1 MFSGAGS
8 STSVGRLMKTALL
21 LFAVTVGLLLWV
33 HAPASAQTLPTTFD
47 TTLPA
52 VTGSTFPVNAGG
64 SIQTAINAAAGANP
78 NLNHEVVVQAGTPFT
93 GALTIPTRAAG
104 TGWIIIRSSAL
115 ASLPAAGTRVGPAN
129 ATNMPK
135 IQGPGTG
142 GSFTPII
149 DIQAGARQW
158 RLAGLEV
165 TVSNGSPHATLI
177 RIGSGAETTVGQ
189 LATNIVL
196 DRVYLHSFSTALSA
210 GLKFGVQM
218 NGAKIALLDSY
229 VDDMKAAPNQIFSGD
244 DGESK
249 GIVTWNGSGP
259 FKIVNNFIQV
269 AGINVMFGGSDAN
282 APALRP
288 ADLDFRNN
296 YVPKNV
302 ALWRSSSVVAKTT
315 FELKNMARVLIEGN
329 RFGPAWVPLSGDGGQ
344 VLRLNVRNQDGTDPG
359 SRVQDI
365 TFRNNIVKSGGT
377 GIQFLVHDSPNASAN
392 MARGLFEN
400 NLFDDI
406 NSATWGGLG
415 NAWTFTSYS
424 EASPEPNSAQ
434 EMVFNH
440 NTVFSDLAPIN
451 AQDSTN
457 QVFESGANAFQNN
470 IFQRGSYGIR
480 SDAFGEGTPTLN
492 GRFAG
497 APFTRN
503 LMIGGSALSYPADN
517 FVPATVGLVG
527 FVNFAGGDYRLALTS
542 IYRNLATDGTDIGVN
557 VNTLNAWQACTI
569 SGVCGAGAAP
579 AAPFGLTLS
588 FSWQE

>member
-1 MFSGAGS
+1 M
-8 STSVGRLMKTALL
+8 RTAFR

-33 HAPASAQTLPTTFD
+33 HAPASAQTPPTTFD

-64 SIQTAINAAAGANP
+64 SIQTAINAAAVANP
-78 NLNHEVVVQAGTPFT
+78 NLNHEIVVQAGSAFT
-93 GALTIPTRAAG
+93 GALTIPARAAG

-158 RLAGLEV
+158 RLVGLEV
-165 TVSNGSPHATLI
+165 TISNGSPHATLI

-229 VDDMKAAPNQIFSGD
+229 VDDMKAAPNQILSGD

-249 GIVTWNGSGP
+249 GVIAWNGSGP
-259 FKIVNNFIQV
+259 FKIVNNFIQ
-269 AGINVMFGGSDAN
+269 AAAINVLFGGSDAS
-282 APALRP
+282 AAALRP

-296 YVPKNV
+296 YVPKD
-302 ALWRSSSVVAKTT
+302 AARWRGTSVVAKTT

-329 RFGPAWVPLSGDGGQ
+329 RFETAWVPANGDGGQ
-344 VLRLNVRNQDGTDPG
+344 LIRLNVRNQNGTDPG

-377 GIQFLVHDSPNASAN
+377 GIQFLVHDDPNASSN

-406 NSATWGGLG
+406 NSVTWGGLG
-415 NAWTFTSYS
+415 NAWTFASYS
-424 EASPEPNSAQ
+424 PGSPEPNSAQ

-440 NTVFSDLAPIN
+440 NTVFSNMAPIN

-457 QVFESGANAFQNN
+457 QVFEPGANTFQNN
-470 IFQRGSYGIR
+470 IFQRGSFGLV
-480 SDAFGEGTPTLN
+480 SGSFGEGTPTLN
-492 GRFAG
+492 GRFAA

-503 LMIGGSALSYPADN
+503 LMIGGSSLSYPANN
-517 FVPATVGLVG
+517 FFPVTVLAVG
-527 FVNFAGGDYRLALTS
+527 FVNFAAGDYHLAATS

-557 VNTLNAWQACTI
+557 VDTLNARQACTI
-569 SGVCGAGAAP
+569 SGVCSPAAAP

>member
-1 MFSGAGS
+1 M
-8 STSVGRLMKTALL
+8 RTAFR

-33 HAPASAQTLPTTFD
+33 HAPASAQTPPTTFD

-64 SIQTAINAAAGANP
+64 SIQTAINAAAVANP
-78 NLNHEVVVQAGTPFT
+78 NLNHEIVVQAGSAFT
-93 GALTIPTRAAG
+93 GALTIPARAAG

-129 ATNMPK
+129 AANMPK

-142 GSFTPII
+142 ASFTPII

-158 RLAGLEV
+158 RLVGLEV

-229 VDDMKAAPNQIFSGD
+229 VDDMKAAPNQILSGD

-249 GIVTWNGSGP
+249 GVIAWNGSGP
-259 FKIVNNFIQV
+259 FKIVNNFIQ
-269 AGINVMFGGSDAN
+269 AAAINVLFGGSDAS
-282 APALRP
+282 AAALRP

-296 YVPKNV
+296 YVPKD
-302 ALWRSSSVVAKTT
+302 AARWRGTSVVAKTT

-329 RFGPAWVPLSGDGGQ
+329 RFETAWVPANGDGGQ
-344 VLRLNVRNQDGTDPG
+344 LIRLNVRNQNGTDPG

-377 GIQFLVHDSPNASAN
+377 GIQFLVHDDPNASSN

-406 NSATWGGLG
+406 NSVTWGGLG
-415 NAWTFTSYS
+415 NAWTFASYS
-424 EASPEPNSAQ
+424 PGSPEPNSAQ

-440 NTVFSDLAPIN
+440 NTVFSNMAPIN

-457 QVFESGANAFQNN
+457 QVFEPGANTFQNN
-470 IFQRGSYGIR
+470 IFQRGSFGLV
-480 SDAFGEGTPTLN
+480 SGSFGEGTPTLN
-492 GRFAG
+492 GRFAA

-503 LMIGGSALSYPADN
+503 LMIGGSSLSYPANN
-517 FVPATVGLVG
+517 FFPVTVLAVG
-527 FVNFAGGDYRLALTS
+527 FVNFAAGDYHLAATS

-557 VNTLNAWQACTI
+557 VDTLNARQACTI
-569 SGVCGAGAAP
+569 SGVCSPAAAP

>member
-1 MFSGAGS
+1 M
-8 STSVGRLMKTALL
+8 RTAFR

-33 HAPASAQTLPTTFD
+33 HAPASAQTPPTTFD

-64 SIQTAINAAAGANP
+64 SIQTAINAAAVANP
-78 NLNHEVVVQAGTPFT
+78 NLNHEIVVQAGSAFT
-93 GALTIPTRAAG
+93 GALTIPARAAG

-142 GSFTPII
+142 ASFTPII
-149 DIQAGARQW
+149 DILAGARQW
-158 RLAGLEV
+158 RLVGLEV
-165 TVSNGSPHATLI
+165 TISNGSPHATLI

-229 VDDMKAAPNQIFSGD
+229 VDDMKAAPNQILSGD

-249 GIVTWNGSGP
+249 GVIAWNGSGP
-259 FKIVNNFIQV
+259 FKIVNNFIQ
-269 AGINVMFGGSDAN
+269 AAAINVLFGGSDAS
-282 APALRP
+282 AAALRP

-296 YVPKNV
+296 YVPKD
-302 ALWRSSSVVAKTT
+302 AARWRGTSVVAKTT

-329 RFGPAWVPLSGDGGQ
+329 RFETAWVPANGDGGQ
-344 VLRLNVRNQDGTDPG
+344 LIRLNVRNQNGTDPG

-377 GIQFLVHDSPNASAN
+377 GIQFLVHDDPNASSN

-406 NSATWGGLG
+406 NSVTWGGLG
-415 NAWTFTSYS
+415 NAWTFASYS
-424 EASPEPNSAQ
+424 PGSPEPNSAQ

-440 NTVFSDLAPIN
+440 NTVFSNMAPIN

-457 QVFESGANAFQNN
+457 QVFEPGANTFQNN
-470 IFQRGSYGIR
+470 IFQRGSFGLV
-480 SDAFGEGTPTLN
+480 SGSFGEGTPTLN
-492 GRFAG
+492 GRFAA

-503 LMIGGSALSYPADN
+503 LMIGGSSLSYPANN
-517 FVPATVGLVG
+517 FFPVTVLAVG
-527 FVNFAGGDYRLALTS
+527 FVNFAAGDYHLAATS

-557 VNTLNAWQACTI
+557 VDTLNARQACTI
-569 SGVCGAGAAP
+569 SGVCSPAAAP

>member
-1 MFSGAGS
+1 MLSGAGS
-8 STSVGRLMKTALL
+8 SVRHALVLL
-21 LFAVTVGLLLWV
+21 LVGGLTVGLLLWV
-33 HAPASAQTLPTTFD
+33 HPPASAQTLPTTFD

-78 NLNHEVVVQAGTPFT
+78 NLNHEIVVQAGSAFT
-93 GALTIPTRAAG
+93 GALTIPARAAG

-129 ATNMPK
+129 AANMPK

-142 GSFTPII
+142 ASFTPII
-149 DIQAGARQW
+149 DIPAGARQW
-158 RLAGLEV
+158 RLVGLEV

-177 RIGSGAETTVGQ
+177 RIGSGTEMTVGQ

-196 DRVYLHSFSTALSA
+196 DRMYLHSFSTALSA

-229 VDDMKAAPNQIFSGD
+229 VDDMKAAPNQILSGD

-249 GIVTWNGSGP
+249 GVIAWNGSGP
-259 FKIVNNFIQV
+259 FKLVNNFIQ
-269 AGINVMFGGSDAN
+269 AAAINVLFGGSDAN
-282 APALRP
+282 AAAVRP

-296 YVPKNV
+296 YVPKD
-302 ALWRSSSVVAKTT
+302 AARWRGTSVVTKTT

-329 RFGPAWVPLSGDGGQ
+329 RFETAWVPANGDGGQ
-344 VLRLNVRNQDGTDPG
+344 IIRLNVRNQNGSDPG

-377 GIQFLVHDSPNASAN
+377 GIQFLVHDDPNASAN

-406 NSATWGGLG
+406 NSGTWGGLG
-415 NAWTFTSYS
+415 NAWTFASYS
-424 EASPEPNSAQ
+424 PGSPEPNSAQ

-440 NTVFSDLAPIN
+440 NTVFSNQAPIN
-451 AQDSTN
+451 AQDSSN

-470 IFQRGSYGIR
+470 IFQRGNFGLVSG
-480 SDAFGEGTPTLN
+480 AFGEGTPTLN
-492 GRFAG
+492 GRFAA

-503 LMIGGSALSYPADN
+503 LVIGGSPASYPLDN
-517 FVPATVGLVG
+517 FFPVTVALVG
-527 FVNFAGGDYRLALTS
+527 FVNFAGGDYRLAVTS

-557 VNTLNAWQACTI
+557 VDTLNARQACTI

-579 AAPFGLTLS
+579 TAPFGLTLS
-588 FSWQE
+588 FSWHE

>member
-1 MFSGAGS
+1 M
-8 STSVGRLMKTALL
+8 RTAFR

-33 HAPASAQTLPTTFD
+33 HAPASAQTPPTTFD

-64 SIQTAINAAAGANP
+64 SIQTAINAAAVANP
-78 NLNHEVVVQAGTPFT
+78 NLNHEIVVQAGSAFT
-93 GALTIPTRAAG
+93 GALTIPARAAG

-142 GSFTPII
+142 ASFTI
-149 DIQAGARQW
+149 
-158 RLAGLEV
+158 
-165 TVSNGSPHATLI
+165 SNGSPHATLI

-229 VDDMKAAPNQIFSGD
+229 VDDMKAAPNQILSGD

-249 GIVTWNGSGP
+249 GVIAWNGSGP
-259 FKIVNNFIQV
+259 FKIVNNFIQ
-269 AGINVMFGGSDAN
+269 AAAINVLFGGSDAS
-282 APALRP
+282 AAALRP

-296 YVPKNV
+296 YVPKD
-302 ALWRSSSVVAKTT
+302 AARWRGTSVVAKTT

-329 RFGPAWVPLSGDGGQ
+329 RFETAWVPANGDGGQ
-344 VLRLNVRNQDGTDPG
+344 LIRLNVRNQNGTDPG

-377 GIQFLVHDSPNASAN
+377 GIQFLVHDDPNASSN

-406 NSATWGGLG
+406 NSVTWGGLG
-415 NAWTFTSYS
+415 NAWTFASYS
-424 EASPEPNSAQ
+424 PGSPEPNSAQ

-440 NTVFSDLAPIN
+440 NTVFSNMAPIN

-457 QVFESGANAFQNN
+457 QVFEPGANTFQNN
-470 IFQRGSYGIR
+470 IFQRGSFGLV
-480 SDAFGEGTPTLN
+480 SGSFGEGTPTLN
-492 GRFAG
+492 GRFAA

-503 LMIGGSALSYPADN
+503 LMIGGSSLSYPANN
-517 FVPATVGLVG
+517 FFPVTVLAVG
-527 FVNFAGGDYRLALTS
+527 FVNFAAGDYHLAATS

-557 VNTLNAWQACTI
+557 VDTLNARQACTI
-569 SGVCGAGAAP
+569 SGVCSPAAAP

>member
-1 MFSGAGS
+1 M
-8 STSVGRLMKTALL
+8 RTAFR

-33 HAPASAQTLPTTFD
+33 HAPASAQTPPTTFD

-64 SIQTAINAAAGANP
+64 SIQTAINAAAVANP
-78 NLNHEVVVQAGTPFT
+78 NLNHEIVVQAGSAFT
-93 GALTIPTRAAG
+93 GALTIPARAAG

-142 GSFTPII
+142 ASFTPII
-149 DIQAGARQW
+149 DILAGARQW
-158 RLAGLEV
+158 RLVGLEV
-165 TVSNGSPHATLI
+165 TISNGSPHATLI

-229 VDDMKAAPNQIFSGD
+229 VDDMKAAPNQILSGD

-249 GIVTWNGSGP
+249 GVIAWNGSGP
-259 FKIVNNFIQV
+259 FKIVNNFIQ
-269 AGINVMFGGSDAN
+269 AAAINVLFGGSDAS
-282 APALRP
+282 AAALRP

-296 YVPKNV
+296 YVPKD
-302 ALWRSSSVVAKTT
+302 AARWRGTSVVAKTT

-329 RFGPAWVPLSGDGGQ
+329 RFETAWVPANGDGGQ
-344 VLRLNVRNQDGTDPG
+344 LIRLNVRNQNGTDPG

-377 GIQFLVHDSPNASAN
+377 GIQFLVHDDPNASSN

-406 NSATWGGLG
+406 NSVTWGGLG
-415 NAWTFTSYS
+415 NAWTFASYS
-424 EASPEPNSAQ
+424 PGSPEPNSAQ

-440 NTVFSDLAPIN
+440 NTVFSNMAPIN

-457 QVFESGANAFQNN
+457 QVFEPGANTFQNN
-470 IFQRGSYGIR
+470 IFQRGSFGLV
-480 SDAFGEGTPTLN
+480 SGSFGEGTPTLN
-492 GRFAG
+492 GRFAA

-503 LMIGGSALSYPADN
+503 LMIGGSSLSYPANN
-517 FVPATVGLVG
+517 FFPVTVLAVG
-527 FVNFAGGDYRLALTS
+527 FVNFAAGDYHLAATS

-557 VNTLNAWQACTI
+557 VDTLNARQARTI
-569 SGVCGAGAAP
+569 SGVCSPAAAP